1 MIEQIARLIKILNS
15 ESEPGQISLA
25 LCFSMVAGLTPALS
39 PHNLAVLLAVLLL
52 RVNLSA
58 FILGWLFFSTV
69 AYILDPL
76 FHRIGMGLLTADA
89 LESLWTYFYNI
100 PILRFTRFNNTV
112 VAGSLFFAIICFVP
126 LYFLSNTLIVK
137 YRDHLLGWIRNT
149 RLMTAVKA
157 TRIFSVYER
166 LGSWGGGS

>member
-15 ESEPGQISLA
+15 ESDPGQISLA
-25 LCFSMVAGLTPALS
+25 FCFSMVAGLTPALS

-58 FILGWLFFSTV
+58 FILGWLFFSAV

-76 FHRIGMGLLTADA
+76 FHRIGMGLLTAGA
-89 LESLWTYFYNI
+89 LESLWTFFYNI
-100 PILRFTRFNNTV
+100 PVLRFTRFNNSV
-112 VAGSLFFAIICFVP
+112 VAGSLFFAIISFVP
-126 LYFLSNTLIVK
+126 LYFLSNMLIVK

-157 TRIFSVYER
+157 TKIFSVYER